1 MVKELVKFSLPQ
13 IPLYSMKKV
22 LRILLKTSLIN
33 KRVKQGSTRSVCR
46 NQSYFYV
53 LTMKNKKRKNLKFL
67 FKTSSKIIVKINL
80 AQKGQN
86 LHA

>member
-13 IPLYSMKKV
+13 ILLYSMKKV

-53 LTMKNKKRKNLKFL
+53 LTMKNKRKNLRFL

-86 LHA
+86 LHT